1 VKTDPEIDDLQ
12 QRLTA
17 ARSALVN
24 DMGGAVD
31 SARTLAD
38 WRQHFR
44 AHPLLFCGAAAA
56 LGFLLVPRRR
66 RPAPSA
72 FPAGSWPA
80 QGPLPGA
87 GQPVPEAA
95 RTVEEPA
102 VMKALLLLAAT
113 HVAREAAGF
122 AARRGQDWLR
132 KQVRAWA
139 SRRNRAVHER
149 AVHDDPAEME
159 FDDYSHP

>member
-1 VKTDPEIDDLQ
+1 MDDLQ
-12 QRLTA
+12 QQLAT

-31 SARTLAD
+31 SAKTLAD

-44 AHPLLFCGAAAA
+44 AHPLVFCGAAAA

-66 RPAPSA
+66 PAAPPMPVMPWPPESVSAAMNTASMNTPSA
-72 FPAGSWPA
+72 AENRS
-80 QGPLPGA
+80 
-87 GQPVPEAA
+87 VI
-95 RTVEEPA
+95 
-102 VMKALLLLAAT
+102 KSLLLMAAT
-113 HVAREAAGF
+113 NVAREAASF

-132 KQVRAWA
+132 NQVQAMAAKHKRQPT
-139 SRRNRAVHER
+139 
-149 AVHDDPAEME
+149 DPSAEME